1 VGTSFCAAFG
11 SINASPQVAPLSI
24 LSNWE
29 KQLEDHGAPGA
40 LTSCVYY
47 GNNRG
52 LSASEL
58 QKYDIVITTYQ
69 TVAGEHHDDA
79 AAAAGVSKKK
89 KKTERNLFD
98 VMWKVCIANFH
109 HIAF

>member
-1 VGTSFCAAFG
+1 
-11 SINASPQVAPLSI
+11 
-24 LSNWE
+24 
-29 KQLEDHGAPGA
+29 

-69 TVAGEHHDDA
+69 TVAGEHYDDA
-79 AAAAGVSKKK
+79 AGASKKK

-98 VMWKVCIANFH
+98 VMWKVCLANSLH
-109 HIAF
+109 VAF

>member
-1 VGTSFCAAFG
+1 
-11 SINASPQVAPLSI
+11 
-24 LSNWE
+24 
-29 KQLEDHGAPGA
+29 

-69 TVAGEHHDDA
+69 TVAGEHYDDA
-79 AAAAGVSKKK
+79 AGAAGASKKK

-98 VMWKVCIANFH
+98 VMWKVCLANSH
-109 HIAF
+109 HVAF